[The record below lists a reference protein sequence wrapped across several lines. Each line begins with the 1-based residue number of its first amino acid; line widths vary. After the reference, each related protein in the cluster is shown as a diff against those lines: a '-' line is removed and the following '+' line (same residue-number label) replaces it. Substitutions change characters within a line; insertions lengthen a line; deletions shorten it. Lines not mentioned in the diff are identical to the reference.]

1 MNQAFLTGNLGRDPE
16 QKQTA
21 NGTTVV
27 TFSLATRDRK
37 DESTWH
43 NITAFNK
50 TAEIIAQ
57 YCAKGSKIAVAGRI
71 SNRQYEKD
79 GEKRTWSEVIANEV
93 ELLDKKGDNPTAK
106 PAPAPVTKEDEYED
120 DIPF

>member
-21 NGTTVV
+21 NGTLVV
-27 TFSLATRDRK
+27 TCSLATRDRK

-50 TAEIIAQ
+50 TAEIISQ

-71 SNRQYEKD
+71 SNRTYEKD
-79 GEKRTWSEVIANEV
+79 GEKRTWSEVVVNEV
-93 ELLDKKGDNPTAK
+93 ELLDKRGDNAPAQ